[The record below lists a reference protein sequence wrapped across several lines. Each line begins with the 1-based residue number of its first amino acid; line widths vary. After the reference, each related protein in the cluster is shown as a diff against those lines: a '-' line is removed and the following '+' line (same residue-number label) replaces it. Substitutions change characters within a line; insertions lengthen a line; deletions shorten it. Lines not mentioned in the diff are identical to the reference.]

1 MDATWSGRRRTRA
14 LPPSVGCHPTCP
26 SAHHSPHTPHP
37 PTHHRNTYSNDDSWA
52 VLTDQK
58 VEEKMYSYPSGTFF
72 KLGSESGSY
81 LI

>member
-58 VEEKMYSYPSGTFF
+58 EEEKFIHILLEHFSNSDLNLDPT
-72 KLGSESGSY
+72 
-81 LI
+81 